1 MSNYLLLLFIFVNF
15 LFGIYP
21 ASAHKV
27 KTTAD
32 VGATLHI
39 EPNDTPRAGEE
50 TRAWFALTRKGG
62 KVIPLAQCDCQL
74 LIYAEPHASGEPPL
88 LEPTLKSISAERY
101 KGIPGAD
108 ITFPRPGSYQLL
120 LRGKPTT
127 GSKFKP
133 FELKYRVT
141 VAVGKAQTK
150 SIPQVA
156 KNVDQ
161 NITEEQTQG
170 VPIWAIAAL
179 GFFGMGVLLFVV
191 QRVNKD

>member
-15 LFGIYP
+15 LSEIHP
-21 ASAHKV
+21 AFAHKV

-88 LEPTLKSISAERY
+88 LEPSLKSVSAERY
-101 KGIPGAD
+101 KGIPGAE
-108 ITFPRPGSYQLL
+108 IIFPRAGSYQLL
-120 LRGKPTT
+120 LFGKPIA

-133 FELKYRVT
+133 FQLKYRVT
-141 VAVGKAQTK
+141 VAVGAAQT
-150 SIPQVA
+150 QQNTQNL
-156 KNVDQ
+156 KNVNH
-161 NITEEQTQG
+161 NITDKPEKG
-170 VPIWAIAAL
+170 IPIWAIAAL
-179 GFFGMGVLLFVV
+179 GFFSMGVLLFVL

>member
-15 LFGIYP
+15 ISGIQP
-21 ASAHKV
+21 AFAHKV

-39 EPNDTPRAGEE
+39 EPNDTPRAGEA

-88 LEPTLKSISAERY
+88 LEPSLKSVSAERY
-101 KGIPGAD
+101 KGIPGAE
-108 ITFPRPGSYQLL
+108 ISFPRPGSYQLL
-120 LRGKPTT
+120 LVGKPTA

-133 FELKYRVT
+133 FKLKYRVT
-141 VAVGKAQTK
+141 VAVGVGQTQQNT
-150 SIPQVA
+150 QVV
-156 KNVDQ
+156 KNVNQ
-161 NITEEQTQG
+161 NISEKPEQAI
-170 VPIWAIAAL
+170 PIWAIAAL
-179 GFFGMGVLLFVV
+179 GFFSMGMLLFVL
-191 QRVNKD
+191 QRVKKD